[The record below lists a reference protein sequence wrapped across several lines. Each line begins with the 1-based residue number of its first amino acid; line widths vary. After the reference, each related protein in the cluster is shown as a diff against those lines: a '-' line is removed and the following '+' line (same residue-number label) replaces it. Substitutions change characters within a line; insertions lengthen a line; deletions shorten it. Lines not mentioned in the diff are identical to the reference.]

1 MQDMRCAI
9 IVDPELP
16 AGVIANTAAVLSL
29 TLGRR
34 HPELIGEDLLDARG
48 EARSGI
54 TTLPIPILKCG
65 AEQLRALRAA
75 ASAHGGELT
84 LVELISATRSTRS
97 YQEYAAALA
106 ATAEDELQ
114 YQGLAL
120 CGPAKRVR
128 QLTGSLGLLR

>member
-1 MQDMRCAI
+1 MQDMRCV
-9 IVDPELP
+9 IVIDPALP
-16 AGVIANTAAVLSL
+16 PGVIANTAAVLSL
-29 TLGRR
+29 SLGRR
-34 HPELIGEDLLDARG
+34 HPQLVGEDLPDAAG
-48 EARSGI
+48 ELRLGI
-54 TTLPIPILKCG
+54 TMVAIPILKCD
-65 AEQLRALRAA
+65 ADQLRALRAA
-75 ASAHGGELT
+75 ANTHRDELT
-84 LVELISATRSTRS
+84 LVELTSATRNTRS